1 MLTYNL
7 SLFGQLTTDSIC
19 LSIITDSI
27 KSQNKADKYTLKI
40 NDEIISNG
48 QEYCFP
54 SKMIKSIDIY
64 KNMSLD
70 IPDKIESVII
80 DLKIKLNLSK
90 FQPKY
95 YRFVD
100 SMPEFYGG
108 MSKLLSFIGENF
120 NYPADIDACCKIY
133 IQFTVTESGKL
144 TDIKIVRGLQELFD
158 KELLRVFL
166 IMPDWKSG
174 KLKGK
179 NVPVR
184 MTLPI
189 DFTIK

>member
-1 MLTYNL
+1 M
-7 SLFGQLTTDSIC
+7 
-19 LSIITDSI
+19 I
-27 KSQNKADKYTLKI
+27 KSKYQSDKFIVKL
-40 NDEIISNG
+40 NDKLITNG

-54 SKMIKSIDIY
+54 TKMIKSIDIY
-64 KNMSLD
+64 KNMSIE
-70 IPDKIESVII
+70 IPNKIETVII
-80 DLKIKLNLSK
+80 DLKIKRKLRNI
-90 FQPKY
+90 QPKY
-95 YRFVD
+95 YKFVD
-100 SMPEFYGG
+100 TMPEFYGG
-108 MSKLLSFIGENF
+108 MSEMHRFIGENF
-120 NYPADIDACCKIY
+120 KYPAEIDACCKIY

-174 KLKGK
+174 KLNGM

-189 DFTIK
+189 DFTIR